1 MITVNLEKAK
11 DIAHATRRQIRA
23 KNFEPFDL
31 LIARQIPG
39 KELEEAEA
47 KRQAIR
53 EKDAKI
59 QNEIDA
65 ATNVDD
71 LKSLLQQ
78 AAQV

>member
-11 DIAHATRRQIRA
+11 VIAHNHRRQIRA
-23 KNFEPFDL
+23 KNFEPYDL

-39 KELEEAEA
+39 KALEEAES

-53 EKDAKI
+53 EKDAQI
-59 QNEIDA
+59 QVEIDA
-65 ATNVDD
+65 ATDVDQ

-78 AAQV
+78 AAEV